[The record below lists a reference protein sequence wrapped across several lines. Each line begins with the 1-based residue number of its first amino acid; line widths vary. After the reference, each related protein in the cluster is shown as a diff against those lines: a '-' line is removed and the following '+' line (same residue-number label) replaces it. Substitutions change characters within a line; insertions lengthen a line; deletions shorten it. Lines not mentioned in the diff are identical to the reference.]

1 MLVEFSLVFVLF
13 AFICYALVAFGLAM
27 NLKSNLTH
35 AAAEGARSAVG
46 AGFCTISN
54 PDPAIDTC
62 ARTKIDAAKART
74 IDAVKGQ
81 SSDVRT
87 EVTNKVDAVIATC
100 AGSATAYCMTVTIPY
115 DYGHHAIVP
124 SAPGL
129 GVIMP
134 SRLNSE
140 SIVQLSD

>member
-1 MLVEFSLVFVLF
+1 VLVEFSLVFVLF

-35 AAAEGARSAVG
+35 AAAEGARTAVG
-46 AGFCTISN
+46 AGRCTIAN
-54 PDPAIDTC
+54 PDPAADTC
-62 ARTKIDAAKART
+62 AATKIAAAKART

-87 EVTNKVDAVIATC
+87 EVTNKVDAAIAIC
-100 AGSATAYCMTVTIPY
+100 DGSTTAYCITVTIPY
-115 DYGHHAIVP
+115 DYDHHSIVP

-134 SRLNSE
+134 SQLNAE
-140 SIVQLSD
+140 SIVQISD